1 MLKSQVSLSLDCY
14 NNSIRDKQGVNQMD
28 IKTTSRTAFGT
39 VRQYVVDE
47 QQADAIKTLTGKLTV
62 NDNDLIALMQLGLSV
77 NGKSLKE
84 LIAV

>member
-1 MLKSQVSLSLDCY
+1 MNIETQTRS
-14 NNSIRDKQGVNQMD
+14 
-28 IKTTSRTAFGT
+28 AFGT
-39 VRQYVVDE
+39 VRHYVKDE

-62 NDNDLIALMQLGLSV
+62 NENDMIALMQLGLTV

>member
-1 MLKSQVSLSLDCY
+1 MT
-14 NNSIRDKQGVNQMD
+14 N
-28 IKTTSRTAFGT
+28 IKTTSKTAFGT
-39 VRQYVVDE
+39 VRHYVVDPV
-47 QQADAIKTLTGKLTV
+47 QADAIKTLTGKLTV